1 MIAAMDAFFDFD
13 KTKVM
18 AAEAKCLNAKAEWH
32 FVEAVAVIA

>member
-18 AAEAKCLNAKAEWH
+18 VVEAKCLNAKAE
-32 FVEAVAVIA
+32 